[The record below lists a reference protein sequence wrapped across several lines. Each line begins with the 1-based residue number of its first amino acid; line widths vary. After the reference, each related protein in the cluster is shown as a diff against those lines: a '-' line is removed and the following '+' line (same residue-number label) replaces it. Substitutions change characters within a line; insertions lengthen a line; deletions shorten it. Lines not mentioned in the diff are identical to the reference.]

1 VKFLK
6 KANLNSKS
14 KIKTTRL
21 KKIENKIKNKKL
33 ESAAKKKKELKIKDI
48 YDLVILHRCIC
59 IVNLAGMKQCL
70 PLCASVHRK

>member
-33 ESAAKKKKELKIKDI
+33 ESAAKNKTAKNKSYL
-48 YDLVILHRCIC
+48 
-59 IVNLAGMKQCL
+59 
-70 PLCASVHRK
+70 